1 MNPTN
6 YASYTL
12 MPFLICFVH
21 AIIISTFVTVSE
33 SSYSTSYEDHHFMRR
48 VDNYRY
54 NTLSSAAPSRPPLT
68 AMSGSRVYHVVAYG
82 ADPTGESDSTEA
94 IEKAISDA
102 FEYPTDG
109 HLMKGILDLG
119 GSQLHLDGGTYKIS
133 RPLRLPDTSAG
144 NFMIHGGSLRASESF
159 PSNGH
164 LIELRPSS
172 PSVMYEYITLKD
184 LMLNCNFRGGG
195 IAIIN
200 SLRTTVDNCYV
211 SHFRS
216 EGIVIEGGHE
226 SYIRNSFIGQHI
238 NVGGD
243 RGEKDFS
250 GIGVK
255 IMGNDN
261 LLRDIVIYSAEIGVM
276 VLGQANVIM
285 GVHCYNKARA
295 LGGVGIYVKEPGF
308 TQTRI
313 VNCYLDY
320 TGVVAEDP
328 VQVHITGCFF
338 LGNALVVL
346 KSIGGVI
353 SGLNIVD
360 NMFSG
365 DYTGVRIVELDE
377 SKTPFTRI
385 DQVVVD
391 RNNVRGMV
399 VKSTVGRGSTRANG
413 TTWTVDFS
421 SLLLFP
427 NLIKN
432 VVYSLEMEQSE
443 GQGQIQVLPNH
454 VLTNL
459 THNRV
464 TVRSNLAIAATLHV
478 QVHQTTY
485 AL

>member
-1 MNPTN
+1 
-6 YASYTL
+6 
-12 MPFLICFVH
+12 
-21 AIIISTFVTVSE
+21 
-33 SSYSTSYEDHHFMRR
+33 
-48 VDNYRY
+48 
-54 NTLSSAAPSRPPLT
+54 
-68 AMSGSRVYHVVAYG
+68 
-82 ADPTGESDSTEA
+82 
-94 IEKAISDA
+94 
-102 FEYPTDG
+102 
-109 HLMKGILDLG
+109 
-119 GSQLHLDGGTYKIS
+119 
-133 RPLRLPDTSAG
+133 
-144 NFMIHGGSLRASESF
+144 
-159 PSNGH
+159 
-164 LIELRPSS
+164 
-172 PSVMYEYITLKD
+172 MYEYITLKD

>member
-1 MNPTN
+1 
-6 YASYTL
+6 
-12 MPFLICFVH
+12 
-21 AIIISTFVTVSE
+21 
-33 SSYSTSYEDHHFMRR
+33 
-48 VDNYRY
+48 
-54 NTLSSAAPSRPPLT
+54 
-68 AMSGSRVYHVVAYG
+68 
-82 ADPTGESDSTEA
+82 
-94 IEKAISDA
+94 
-102 FEYPTDG
+102 
-109 HLMKGILDLG
+109 
-119 GSQLHLDGGTYKIS
+119 
-133 RPLRLPDTSAG
+133 
-144 NFMIHGGSLRASESF
+144 
-159 PSNGH
+159 
-164 LIELRPSS
+164 
-172 PSVMYEYITLKD
+172 MYEYITLKD

-200 SLRTTVDNCYV
+200 SLRTTVDNCYI
-211 SHFRS
+211 SHFTS

-285 GVHCYNKARA
+285 GVHCYNKARG
-295 LGGVGIYVKEPGF
+295 LGGIGIYVKEPGF

-320 TGVVAEDP
+320 TGVVVEDP

-338 LGNALVVL
+338 LGNAVVVL

-365 DYTGVRIVELDE
+365 DYTGVKIVELDE

-399 VKSTVGRGSTRANG
+399 VKTTVGRGSTRANG

-432 VVYSLEMEQSE
+432 VVYSLEMEQSQ
-443 GQGQIQVLPNH
+443 GQGQIQVFPNH

-459 THNRV
+459 KHNRV
-464 TVRSNLAIAATLHV
+464 TVQSNVPAAATLHV